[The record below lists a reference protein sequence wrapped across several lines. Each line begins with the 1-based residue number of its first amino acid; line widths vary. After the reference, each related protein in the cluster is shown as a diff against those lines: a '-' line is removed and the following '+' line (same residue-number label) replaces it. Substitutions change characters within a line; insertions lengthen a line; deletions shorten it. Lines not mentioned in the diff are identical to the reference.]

1 MSKKIPK
8 VLIVGQYFT
17 TKASDTVTMT
27 HLFKGWGKDNIAVA
41 AANPEF
47 PDFEICE
54 NYYQLGNLER
64 KNIFPFNIISRKKYP
79 PSGPIDKPSET
90 LYREQ
95 KKKKIS
101 FFKQLYHKSLIASGL
116 VHTQSKFVISD
127 KLEKWIKDFAPDYIY
142 SQLSNLELILFISEL
157 NKKLKIPV
165 AIHILDDWPSTIG
178 KNSVFKSFWN
188 SKINHAFKS
197 LMDNTSVFF
206 SIGDAMSKEYYLRYG
221 KNFIAFHNPVNL
233 DFWGVSA
240 KKSYQKNNP
249 FTILYTGRIGNGIR
263 SCFFDMANAIENLI
277 PKGYEIE
284 LQLQLINTD
293 ESATE
298 LLKQYNFIKFNEVIP
313 YKDLPAKL
321 SGADVLLLPN
331 DFEEEIMPFL
341 KYSIPTK
348 ASEYMISGTPVLVYA
363 DKNAAVTCHAVEN
376 KWAYV
381 VSERNNELL
390 ENAIADLYNNEELRQ
405 NLGTLARNFAQKE
418 FDEKI
423 VTKRFQDAFIL

>member
-27 HLFKGWGKDNIAVA
+27 HLFKGWGKNNIAVA
-41 AANPEF
+41 AGNLEY
-47 PDFEICE
+47 PDFEICD

-64 KNIFPFNIISRKKYP
+64 KDAFPFNIISRKKYP
-79 PSGPIDKPSET
+79 NSGPIHEPTQTIYQE
-90 LYREQ
+90 E
-95 KKKKIS
+95 KKKEIS
-101 FFKQLYHKSLIASGL
+101 FFKKLYHRSLIASGL
-116 VHTQSKFVISD
+116 VNTQTKFIISK
-127 KLEKWIKDFAPDYIY
+127 KLEKWIIDFSPDYIY
-142 SQLSNLELILFISEL
+142 SQLSNLELILFVNEL
-157 NKKLKIPV
+157 NKKLKIPI

-178 KNSVFKSFWN
+178 KKSLLKKYWN
-188 SKINHAFKS
+188 TKINNAFKA
-197 LMDNTSVFF
+197 LMNNTSIFF

-221 KNFIAFHNPVNL
+221 KKFIAFHNPVNL
-233 DFWGVSA
+233 DFWGVNA
-240 KKSYQKNNP
+240 KKSYKKNNP

-263 SCFFDMANAIENLI
+263 SCFFDIAHAIENLI
-277 PKGYEIE
+277 PKGFDIE
-284 LQLQLINTD
+284 FQLQLINTD

-298 LLKQYNFIKFNEVIP
+298 LLKQFKFIKFNEVIP
-313 YKDLPAKL
+313 YKELPAKL

-331 DFEEEIMPFL
+331 DFEEKVMPFL

-363 DKNAAVTCHAVEN
+363 DKDAAVTGHARDN

-390 ENAIADLYNNEELRQ
+390 EKAIVELYNNEELRS
-405 NLGTLARNFAQKE
+405 NLGTIAKTFAQKE
-418 FDEKI
+418 FDETI
-423 VTKRFQDAFIL
+423 VTKRFVDAFVL